1 MDTFVVAA
9 VSALWLGILTS
20 ISPCP
25 LATNIAA
32 VSFIGRRVDSTRHVL
47 YSGLLYATGRLISY
61 VVIGVLA
68 VEGILSIPGL
78 SFFLQNEM
86 NRVLG
91 PLLLVTGLV
100 LLGVIRINKAISVGG
115 NRIQKRAEKS
125 GLLGAGML
133 GLLFALSFCP
143 VSAALFFGS
152 LIPLSIKHQSSL
164 LFPSIYGIGTA
175 LPVIVAAMVLAFGT
189 KSIGVF
195 FARLTRIELWVR
207 RVTGVVFV
215 LVGVYLTLVYVAG
228 VNL

>member
-1 MDTFVVAA
+1 MDAYVLAA
-9 VSALWLGILTS
+9 LSALWLGVLTS

-32 VSFIGRRVDSTRHVL
+32 VSFIGRRVDSTRYVL
-47 YSGLLYATGRLISY
+47 YSGLFYAAGRLVSY
-61 VVIGVLA
+61 VAIGMLA
-68 VEGILSIPGL
+68 VAGILSIPGL

-100 LLGVIRINKAISVGG
+100 LLGVIRINRAMSVSG

-125 GLLGAGML
+125 GLWGAGML

-152 LIPLSIKHQSSL
+152 LIPLSIKHNSSL
-164 LFPSIYGIGTA
+164 LFPSIYGLGTA
-175 LPVIVAAMVLAFGT
+175 LPVIAAAIVLAFGT
-189 KSIGVF
+189 KSIGTF
-195 FARLTRIELWVR
+195 FTRLTKIEIWVR
-207 RVTGVVFV
+207 RVTGAVFAVV
-215 LVGVYLTLVYVAG
+215 GAYYTLVYLIG
-228 VNL
+228 VEL

>member
-1 MDTFVVAA
+1 MDAYVLAA
-9 VSALWLGILTS
+9 LSALWLGVLTS

-32 VSFIGRRVDSTRHVL
+32 VSFIGRRVDNTRYVL
-47 YSGLLYATGRLISY
+47 YSGLVYAAGRLVSY
-61 VVIGVLA
+61 VGIGVLA
-68 VEGILSIPGL
+68 VAGILSIPGL

-100 LLGVIRINKAISVGG
+100 LLGVIRINRAMSVGG

-125 GLLGAGML
+125 GLWGAGML

-152 LIPLSIKHQSSL
+152 LIPLSIKHNSSV
-164 LFPSIYGIGTA
+164 LFPSVYGLGTA
-175 LPVIVAAMVLAFGT
+175 LPVIAAAIVLAFGT
-189 KSIGVF
+189 KSIGTF
-195 FARLTRIELWVR
+195 FTKLTKIEIWVR
-207 RVTGVVFV
+207 RVTGAVFAVV
-215 LVGVYLTLVYVAG
+215 GAYYTLVYLIG
-228 VNL
+228 VEL